1 MENDD
6 NLNEIQADDD
16 IEIISKSQLK
26 RESQAI
32 TQLGKKLTQLSQ
44 AQLDQIPLDQPLL
57 EAIALAHKIQNKR
70 SALKRHYLYLG
81 KLLRARDIEPIIEA
95 IEQIDKTSQI
105 EIHRHHQAERWRDQ
119 IIEQGFDAIESF
131 LLQQPDA
138 DRQKLRQLWR
148 NYSLAKNDSRKT
160 QASRQ
165 IYKDV
170 KTALDNTN
178 GVKQ

>member
-6 NLNEIQADDD
+6 NLNEIETDED
-16 IEIISKSQLK
+16 IEIVSKSQLK
-26 RESQAI
+26 RESHAI
-32 TQLGKKLTQLSQ
+32 TQLGKKLTQLPE
-44 AQLDQIPLDQPLL
+44 AQLADIPLDQPLR

-81 KLLRARDIEPIIEA
+81 KLLRARDINPIIAAMEK
-95 IEQIDKTSQI
+95 IDKTSQI
-105 EIHRHHQAERWRDQ
+105 EIQRHHQAERWREQ
-119 IIEQGFDAIESF
+119 IIEQGPDAIESF
-131 LLQQPDA
+131 VSQRPDA

-148 NYSLAKNDSRKT
+148 NYSQAKTDSRRT

-170 KTALDNTN
+170 KAVLDFVAN
-178 GVKQ
+178 